1 MIISTS
7 NVAPLATVTELPE
20 SATQDI
26 NVITDGDYSSVYTAT
41 LSGELTITFT
51 FATPQDINY
60 IALGGTNISRKD
72 RVTIKSTNPVELR
85 DSLGNQLFDSLG
97 NQLFAQA
104 EGTIDDSTLGLSESR
119 VMVYKTDLERTTEV
133 EVKIFGQGEIVIAE
147 IAMGLAYEVPR
158 GEQSGYNRAWAVP
171 NVKARS
177 ATGLDGAPVNF
188 VYEASTQVCTLTV
201 PNNLMSDYDAGWY
214 NMLKF
219 TSRNTFYVLEDDNK
233 FHSYAGFATSAMST
247 KAHPQTRLLG
257 ASQFTFNAFSNTVL

>member
-7 NVAPLATVTELPE
+7 NVAPTATITDAPE

-26 NVITDGDYSSVYTAT
+26 NVITDGDYSSTYRAT
-41 LSGELTITFT
+41 LSGQLSIKFT
-51 FATPQDINY
+51 FSTPQNIDY

-72 RVTIKSTNPVELR
+72 RIVITSLEPVPLA
-85 DSLGNQLFDSLG
+85 DSLGNLLFDSNG
-97 NQLFAQA
+97 DQLFAPA
-104 EGTIDDSTLGLSESR
+104 TGTVDDSQLGLTESR
-119 VMVYKTDLERTTEV
+119 VMVYKTELRDTQEIEV
-133 EVKIFGQGEIVIAE
+133 IIYGQGEIYISE
-147 IAMGLAYEVPR
+147 IAMGSIYEVPR

-171 NVKARS
+171 NIKTRS

-188 VYEASTQVCTLTV
+188 VYEGTVQTCTLTV
-201 PNNLMSDYDAGWY
+201 PNNYMSDYDAGWY

-233 FHSYAGFATSAMST
+233 FHSYAGFATSGMQT